1 MRVKKQIT
9 KLKKLDIA
17 DDMKKDTEAI
27 VQKLTDSFVK
37 EIDETFSVKE
47 KEIMTV

>member
-1 MRVKKQIT
+1 
-9 KLKKLDIA
+9 
-17 DDMKKDTEAI
+17 MKKDTEAI